1 MKKTVPVSVLTAFV
15 ALAVVMTFLLT
26 FSLTLL
32 GVSLSWLKVSP
43 APKDDDDIFDSVI
56 AMYEKY
62 YIGSGAVSGESSGP
76 QGDMS
81 LSERINSYIAAL
93 GDKYGYYYT
102 REEYEQHLKDNSGS
116 YCGIGVTVQ
125 QNPDITYTVSGKKYV
140 GGINVIRVAEDSPVY
155 GKISVGDVII
165 GVNGKYYSEI
175 GYDGFAAEVKG
186 DENTEVSIT
195 VLHRVVYERCD
206 ECDRLHYNTENAVEN
221 EYTVVR
227 KELKQISVYGEMVSE
242 TTGYIKITGFE
253 INTHEQFT
261 RTLIDLIDKG
271 AVDFIFDVRDNP
283 GGRLD
288 SVMKVLST
296 ILDYDENAEKRALI
310 RVLDKNGNSTGEYIK
325 LSEEYMDYYDIEE
338 DDTRPSFSYHKNA
351 AEEYEKLA
359 NDMYKRAENE
369 ADELKKEEYLEKAS
383 EYERFAEFD
392 YNLPKGAKVVVLTNG
407 NTASAGELFTEVLR
421 VYGVSLTVGTKT
433 YGKGSMQSYLYVSGT
448 NDMSMGVLKITANA
462 YTSPYS
468 ESYNGIGIEPDVKI
482 SLEGDSALVSLWLL
496 PKEDDAQYVY
506 AYNILNPN
514 GQMEMPDENDYKLYD

>member
-1 MKKTVPVSVLTAFV
+1 
-15 ALAVVMTFLLT
+15 
-26 FSLTLL
+26 
-32 GVSLSWLKVSP
+32 
-43 APKDDDDIFDSVI
+43 
-56 AMYEKY
+56 
-62 YIGSGAVSGESSGP
+62 
-76 QGDMS
+76 
-81 LSERINSYIAAL
+81 
-93 GDKYGYYYT
+93 
-102 REEYEQHLKDNSGS
+102 
-116 YCGIGVTVQ
+116 
-125 QNPDITYTVSGKKYV
+125 
-140 GGINVIRVAEDSPVY
+140 
-155 GKISVGDVII
+155 
-165 GVNGKYYSEI
+165 
-175 GYDGFAAEVKG
+175 
-186 DENTEVSIT
+186 
-195 VLHRVVYERCD
+195 VLHGVVYERC
-206 ECDRLHYNTENAVEN
+206 ERCDRLHYNTENAVEN

-261 RTLIDLIDKG
+261 RALIDLIDKG

-296 ILDYDENAEKRALI
+296 ILDYDKNAEKRALI
-310 RVLDKNGNSTGEYIK
+310 RVLDKDGESSGEYIK

-338 DDTRPSFSYHKNA
+338 DDTRPSFSYYKNA

-359 NDMYKRAENE
+359 GDMYKRAENE
-369 ADELKKEEYLEKAS
+369 ADELKKEEYLEKAK
-383 EYERFAEFD
+383 EYEKFAEFD
-392 YNLPKGAKVVVLTNG
+392 YNLPKDAKVVVLTNE

-482 SLEGDSALVSLWLL
+482 SLEGESALVSLWLL

-506 AYNILNPN
+506 AYNTLNPN